1 MFAASLTSQSGRS
14 GMMAPTG
21 VPWRSLAST
30 DFCFHC
36 GVQLAEYQHELIE
49 DQELRGCN
57 EGRPRQR

>member
-1 MFAASLTSQSGRS
+1 
-14 GMMAPTG
+14 MMAPTG

-49 DQELRGCN
+49 DQELQGGN
-57 EGRPRQR
+57 QGRPRQR